1 MKVFSLLILLCFTQS
16 ALGQV
21 NYFGLKDSTNLYVEE
36 IGEGETL
43 LFIPGWTMTH
53 RFFEKQKE
61 HFSRQYHVVLYDPRG
76 QGRSD
81 KTTYKNTYAHHAM
94 DLRELILQKDLNE
107 IVLIGWSSGCLTLY
121 EYLRAFGVDRVR
133 KMVFIDEPPKWIGN
147 REEEWVYGTFDDY
160 RSSLRG
166 MISGPSE
173 PDDIIDW
180 MLNDSIDDPNRT
192 WMRKEIRMTP
202 PHIAL
207 SLYIDGLVS
216 DYTKEVG
223 QLEIPSVFMVRDS
236 WYDRA
241 SSWLKIHA
249 SEAKIKAITS
259 HAMFWERAEEF
270 NTLLEDFIDSN

>member
-1 MKVFSLLILLCFTQS
+1 MKVFNLLILLCF
-16 ALGQV
+16 AHPVLGQG

-36 IGEGETL
+36 TGKGETL

-53 RFFEKQKE
+53 RFFQKQKE
-61 HFSRQYHVVLYDPRG
+61 HFSEQYHVVLYDPRG

-81 KTTYKNTYAHHAM
+81 KTTYKNTYAHHAK

-121 EYLRAFGVDRVR
+121 EYLRVFGVDRVN

-147 REEEWVYGTFDDY
+147 TKKEWVYGTFDDY
-160 RSSLRG
+160 RSSLKG
-166 MISGPSE
+166 MISEPSE

-180 MLNDSIDDPNRT
+180 MLNDSIDDLTRT
-192 WMRKEIRMTP
+192 WMRKEIQMTP

-216 DYTKEVG
+216 DYTKEVS
-223 QLEIPSVFMVRDS
+223 QLEIPSVFMVRAS
-236 WYDRA
+236 WYDQA
-241 SSWLKIHA
+241 STWLKTNA
-249 SEAKIKAITS
+249 AKAKVKAITS
-259 HAMFWERAEEF
+259 HAMFFERAKEF
-270 NTLLEDFIDSN
+270 NMLLEDFIDSK